1 MEHNLKNIDYII
13 KGTETRD
20 GAGVRLKRIFGG
32 LNTVQLTDP
41 FLLLDHF
48 GSDRVED
55 YIAGFPWHPHRGI
68 ETITYLLSGKVEHSD
83 STDHRGT
90 IYPDELQWMTAGSGR
105 FHEEMPKLLDEKNPE
120 ELMKA
125 YGMPTLVS
133 GFQLWLNLPAKYKMA
148 TPTYRSIKGSEVP
161 KISMDGITVK
171 IIAGEYSKISGM
183 YDSRYGIDPLYL
195 DISMDEESDFIYKVK
210 DGYTSMI
217 FSITG
222 EGICREQKLEPDTVA
237 IMSKNGSYINV
248 HTGNSKYRFILL
260 SGKPL
265 KEPVKWYGPI
275 VMNTDQQIREA
286 IADLN
291 NNNFVREKN
300 PLME

>member
-20 GAGVRLKRIFGG
+20 GAGVLLKRIFGG
-32 LNTVQLTDP
+32 PNTVQLTDP

-90 IYPDELQWMTAGSGR
+90 IYPDELQWMTAGSGI
-105 FHEEMPKLLDEKNPE
+105 FHEEMPKPLDEKNPE

>member
-1 MEHNLKNIDYII
+1 MRSNCH
-13 KGTETRD
+13 
-20 GAGVRLKRIFGG
+20 
-32 LNTVQLTDP
+32 NTVLKEAD
-41 FLLLDHF
+41 
-48 GSDRVED
+48 
-55 YIAGFPWHPHRGI
+55 RGI
-68 ETITYLLSGKVEHSD
+68 NMEITFNKVTKKYSKF
-83 STDHRGT
+83 
-90 IYPDELQWMTAGSGR
+90 MA
-105 FHEEMPKLLDEKNPE
+105 LDEKNPE

-148 TPTYRSIKGSEVP
+148 TPTYRSIKGSDVP
-161 KISMDGITVK
+161 KISMDGVTVK

-195 DISMDEESDFIYKVK
+195 DISMDEESDFIYRIK

-237 IMSKNGSYINV
+237 IMSKNGSYINM

-291 NNNFVREKN
+291 SNNFVREKN